1 MAGVVHATWVNN
13 KRKPFDDPP
22 VRRAMHLVL
31 DRPVLME
38 VVKDVAPMMSAAPSR
53 CPAMTL
59 ISTACLA
66 NGGALERAQEMAA
79 HESPR
84 ATKLL

>member
-1 MAGVVHATWVNN
+1 
-13 KRKPFDDPP
+13 
-22 VRRAMHLVL
+22 
-31 DRPVLME
+31 ME